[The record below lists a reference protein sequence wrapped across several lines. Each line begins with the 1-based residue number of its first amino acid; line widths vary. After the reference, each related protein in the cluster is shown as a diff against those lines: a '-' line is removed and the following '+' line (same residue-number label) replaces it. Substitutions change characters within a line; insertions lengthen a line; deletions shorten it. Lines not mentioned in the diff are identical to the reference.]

1 MLYGSMKAQE
11 QMNSL
16 GHYFNPSSSLEG
28 KLGLAA
34 SNYEMTQSIPAV
46 VAYLGSDPAASWSKI
61 KNHEENLQEVLLS
74 YLRSRKDVIIFG
86 EPSSDSSI
94 RVPTISFVIKGHGS
108 RDVVEKV
115 EKVSD
120 FGFRWGAFYSNRLV
134 ENVLGLDKQ
143 GVIRVSMV
151 HYNTC
156 KCTLKLLILIRHSL
170 RVVNRHCSG

>member
-16 GHYFNPSSSLEG
+16 GHYFNSSSTLEG

-46 VAYLGSDPAASWSKI
+46 IAYLGSDPAASWLAI
-61 KNHEENLQEVLLS
+61 KSHEENLQEVLLS
-74 YLRSRKDVIIFG
+74 YLRSRKDVTIFG

-108 RDVVEKV
+108 RDVVEKL
-115 EKVSD
+115 EKESD

-134 ENVLGLDKQ
+134 ENVLGLDKE

-156 KCTLKLLILIRHSL
+156 KCILKPMALIHRSL
-170 RVVNRHCSG
+170 SEVNHHCSG